1 MALKKKTKVSAAFS
15 MSAMTDIIFLLLI
28 FFMLTSTLVSPNALN
43 LQLPGQS
50 TDTPPPPPKDFDNVS
65 VGADGSFMINSQR
78 IEAEQL
84 ELLLRKKADDSGVR
98 EDETGKRVSNYVIT
112 ISPHPQAPVESVVK
126 VMDMAMRSGIEAVL
140 SVNE

>member
-50 TDTPPPPPKDFDNVS
+50 TDTPPPPPKDFDNIFV
-65 VGADGSFMINSQR
+65 AEDGSFAISRQQVN
-78 IEAEQL
+78 AEQL
-84 ELLLRKKADDSGVR
+84 ELLLRNKADDSGVR

>member
-1 MALKKKTKVSAAFS
+1 MALKKKNKVSAAFS

-50 TDTPPPPPKDFDNVS
+50 TDTPPPPPKDFDNVL
-65 VGADGSFMINSQR
+65 VEADGSFMINSQR
-78 IEAEQL
+78 VDAEQL
-84 ELLLRKKADDSGVR
+84 ELLLSKKAVDSGVR

-126 VMDMAMRSGIEAVL
+126 VMDTAMRSGIEAVL

>member
-28 FFMLTSTLVSPNALN
+28 FFMLTSTIVSPNALN

-65 VGADGSFMINSQR
+65 ISAEGGFTIGNQR
-78 IEAEQL
+78 VDAEQL
-84 ELLLRKKADDSGVR
+84 EFLLSKKAIDSGVR
-98 EDETGKRVSNYVIT
+98 EYEDGKRVSNYVIT

-126 VMDMAMRSGIEAVL
+126 VMDMAMNSGIEAVL
-140 SVNE
+140 SVNQ

>member
-1 MALKKKTKVSAAFS
+1 MALKKKNKVSAAFS

-50 TDTPPPPPKDFDNVS
+50 TDTPPPPKDFDNVL

-78 IEAEQL
+78 VDAEQL
-84 ELLLRKKADDSGVR
+84 ELLLSKKAVDSGVR